1 MLNQARIVS
10 GSTRR
15 EQQSTQRQGRIM
27 KQVLQ
32 MGLVVT
38 LGLMASVAFAADP
51 PAAKAVPLM
60 TKPLIGIDGQEAT
73 MLTVELPPGADS
85 PPHRHNAS
93 TFVYVLEGT
102 VVMQVK
108 GGSEQTLSVG
118 QTFYESPSDIHS
130 VSRNAS
136 KTAPAKIL
144 VVMVKPVGAP
154 ISVPVK

>member
-1 MLNQARIVS
+1 MKEVVQASLIVVL
-10 GSTRR
+10 GMMVST
-15 EQQSTQRQGRIM
+15 
-27 KQVLQ
+27 VL
-32 MGLVVT
+32 
-38 LGLMASVAFAADP
+38 AADA
-51 PAAKAVPLM
+51 PATKAVPLM
-60 TKPLIGIDGQEAT
+60 TKPLAGIDGKEAT

-85 PPHRHNAS
+85 PPHRHNAN

-102 VVMQVK
+102 IVMQVQ
-108 GGSEQTLSVG
+108 GGPEQTLTVG

-154 ISVPVK
+154 ITVPVK

>member
-1 MLNQARIVS
+1 MRQLLQKCSIVAA
-10 GSTRR
+10 
-15 EQQSTQRQGRIM
+15 
-27 KQVLQ
+27 
-32 MGLVVT
+32 GL
-38 LGLMASVAFAADP
+38 AAAAAIAADA
-51 PAAKAVPLM
+51 PAAKAVPLL

-73 MLTVELPPGADS
+73 MLTVEMPPGADS
-85 PPHRHNAS
+85 PPHRHNAN

-102 VVMQVK
+102 IVMQVK
-108 GGSEQTLSVG
+108 GGAEQTLTVG

-154 ISVPVK
+154 ITVPVK